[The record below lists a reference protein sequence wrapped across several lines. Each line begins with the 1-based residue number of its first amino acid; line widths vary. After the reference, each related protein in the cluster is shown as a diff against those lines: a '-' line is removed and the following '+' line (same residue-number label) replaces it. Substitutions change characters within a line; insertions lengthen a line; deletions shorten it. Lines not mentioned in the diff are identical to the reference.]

1 MNNQRRYFL
10 RLASLGAGAAA
21 LGTASGTRPALAA
34 PQPVVTAGLDA
45 APHVGSLEDQTE
57 YLQRAINQAAST
69 RTPVALRPTTYRASG
84 LELPP
89 GVEINGITG
98 ATRIV
103 ANRAR
108 PIFTSAHAG
117 EVRISGITFD
127 GGGQSL
133 PQGAGL
139 VTLADGE
146 RVRVAD
152 CEFIGAAGFGLALDG
167 IGGEV
172 TGNTVTGASDAGIFS
187 INARGMTI
195 ARNRIR
201 RAGNNGI
208 QVWRSE
214 RGEDGSIVADNIIE
228 QIDSRDGGTGQNGN
242 GVNVFRANNVTVR
255 GNRISDCVFSAVR
268 GNGASN
274 IRILDNT
281 CKDLG
286 EVALY
291 AEFSFEGAI
300 IANNTVDGAGHGVS
314 VTNFN
319 EGGRLA
325 VVQGNIFRN
334 LAPQAR
340 ARIENKDHGVGI
352 YVEADT
358 AVTGNVVENAARAGI
373 EAGWGRYLRDVTIT
387 GNVVRQSAV
396 GVAVSVVTGAG
407 AALIANNLISGAAHG
422 AIVGM
427 DHSTPV
433 TGDLA
438 KEGTTRYSQ
447 LVISG
452 NRVN

>member
-1 MNNQRRYFL
+1 MNNQRRQFL
-10 RLASLGAGAAA
+10 RYAGLAAGAASIA
-21 LGTASGTRPALAA
+21 ASPALAA
-34 PQPVVTAGLDA
+34 PRALVGGEVEATPISLKANSDDHTAA
-45 APHVGSLEDQTE
+45 
-57 YLQRAINQAAST
+57 LQRAIEQAAAT
-69 RTPVALRPTTYRASG
+69 RTPLNLQPGTYRAAG

-89 GVEINGITG
+89 GTQIVGVAG
-98 ATRIV
+98 ATRII
-103 ANRAR
+103 ANRPRA
-108 PIFTSAHAG
+108 IFSAAHAG
-117 EVRISGITFD
+117 DVRISGISFD
-127 GGGQSL
+127 GGGQTL
-133 PQGAGL
+133 PQGTGL
-139 VTLADGE
+139 VTLSDGE
-146 RVRVAD
+146 GVRVTD
-152 CEFIGAAGFGLALDG
+152 CEFLGSSCFGLALDG

-172 TGNTVTGASDAGIFS
+172 TGNSVMGAADAAIFS
-187 INARGMTI
+187 LNARGLTI

-214 RGEDGSIVADNIIE
+214 QGEDGTIVADNTIE

-242 GVNVFRANNVTVR
+242 GVNVFRAGSVTVR
-255 GNRISDCVFSAVR
+255 GNRIKDCVFSAVR

-274 IRILDNT
+274 IHILDNSVA
-281 CKDLG
+281 DLG

-291 AEFSFEGAI
+291 AEFSFEGAV

-319 EGGRLA
+319 DGGRLA

-334 LAPQAR
+334 LGPQAR
-340 ARIENKDHGVGI
+340 AKIENKDHGVGI

-358 AVTGNVVENAARAGI
+358 AVSGNVVEKAARAGVM
-373 EAGWGRYLRDVTIT
+373 AGWGRYLRDVTIT
-387 GNVVRQSAV
+387 GNVVRQSPV

-407 AALIANNLISGAAHG
+407 AALIANNLISGAGKG

-427 DHSTPV
+427 DHLTPV

-438 KEGTTRYSQ
+438 KDGTTRYSQ

>member
-1 MNNQRRYFL
+1 MNNERRQFL
-10 RLASLGAGAAA
+10 RIAGLGAGAAA
-21 LGTASGTRPALAA
+21 LGASPALAA
-34 PQPVVTAGLDA
+34 PQAFMNGGIEATPV
-45 APHVGSLEDQTE
+45 SLRPSNEDQTAT
-57 YLQRAINQAAST
+57 LQRAIDQAAAA
-69 RTPVALRPTTYRASG
+69 RTPLTLSPGTYRAAG

-89 GVEINGITG
+89 GTQIAGVAG

-108 PIFTSAHAG
+108 PIFSAAHASD
-117 EVRISGITFD
+117 VRISGISFD
-127 GGGQSL
+127 GGGQAM
-133 PQGAGL
+133 PKNTGL

-146 RVRVAD
+146 GVRVAD
-152 CEFIGAAGFGLALDG
+152 CEFIGASCFGIALDG

-172 TGNTVTGASDAGIFS
+172 TGNSIMGAADAAIFS
-187 INARGMTI
+187 INARGLTI

-214 RGEDGSIVADNIIE
+214 QGEDGTIVADNTIE

-242 GVNVFRANNVTVR
+242 GVNVFRAASVTVR
-255 GNRISDCVFSAVR
+255 GNRIRDCVFSAVR

-281 CKDLG
+281 CGNLG

-300 IANNTVDGAGHGVS
+300 IANNVVDNAGHGVS

-319 EGGRLA
+319 DGGRLA

-334 LAPQAR
+334 LGPQPT
-340 ARIENKDHGVGI
+340 ARIENKDHGIGI

-358 AVTGNVVENAARAGI
+358 AVSGNVVEKAARAGVM
-373 EAGWGRYLRDVTIT
+373 AGWGRYLRDVTIT
-387 GNVVRQSAV
+387 GNVVRQSGM
-396 GVAVSVVTGAG
+396 GVAISVVTGAG

-427 DHSTPV
+427 DHLTPV

-438 KEGTTRYSQ
+438 KDGTTRYSQ